1 LTNKFFL
8 SIFYQHGKII
18 HRWEAGKMG
27 RHLKL
32 NHSVRPVE
40 VWGKNNLANLLDKM
54 SKTAFQGKNLSWAV
68 QVWVEMLKQETTILL
83 GLAGALIP
91 AGMRQLLVY
100 LIQKRMIDCLVST
113 GGRAFDSGM
122 PARRHS
128 YFSD

>member
-1 LTNKFFL
+1 MTNKLFL

-32 NHSVRPVE
+32 NHPVQPVE

-54 SKTAFQGKNLSWAV
+54 GKTAFQGKNLSWAV